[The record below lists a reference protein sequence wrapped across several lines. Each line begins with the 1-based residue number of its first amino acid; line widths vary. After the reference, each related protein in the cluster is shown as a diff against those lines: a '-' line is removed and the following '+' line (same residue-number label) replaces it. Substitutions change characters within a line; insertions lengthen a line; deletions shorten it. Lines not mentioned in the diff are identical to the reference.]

1 MNKKE
6 IFWNPKEDE
15 AIEGVVVAKLEDIGK
30 YSSNLYKIET
40 SDEIYII
47 WGSYQMDSLFELVS
61 CGDLVSLRY
70 VGIQKTKNHQMKKYE
85 LEIL

>member
-1 MNKKE
+1 MNKEE

-15 AIEGVVVAKLEDIGK
+15 TIEGVIVSKLDNIGK

-40 SDEIYII
+40 NDIIYNV

-61 CGDLVSLRY
+61 IGDLISLKY
-70 VGIQKTKNHQMKKYE
+70 VGIQKTKNHQMKMYE